1 MTGRVWW
8 QRLAWLAGLWT
19 ASVLT
24 LGLLAW
30 LLRLLM
36 NAAGLSTP

>member
-1 MTGRVWW
+1 MAERVWSR
-8 QRLAWLAGLWT
+8 RLAWLIGLWT

-24 LGLLAW
+24 LALAAW

-36 NAAGLSTP
+36 NAAGLSAP